1 MEEDILIS
9 GGISGAITD
18 IESEEALE
26 HAEKYYGFIRK
37 SNTDIENIAKN
48 TGYSYVQIMVI
59 KNYLF

>member
-37 SNTDIENIAKN
+37 SNIDMKSIEKYMDEGFMSN
-48 TGYSYVQIMVI
+48 
-59 KNYLF
+59 

>member
-37 SNTDIENIAKN
+37 SNTDMKSIEKYMDEGFMSN
-48 TGYSYVQIMVI
+48 
-59 KNYLF
+59 